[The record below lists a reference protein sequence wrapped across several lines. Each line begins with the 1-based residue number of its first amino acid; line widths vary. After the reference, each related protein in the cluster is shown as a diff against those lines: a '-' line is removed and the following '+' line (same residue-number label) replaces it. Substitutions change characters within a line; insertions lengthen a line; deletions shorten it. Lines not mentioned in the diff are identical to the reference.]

1 MVARHE
7 YISSYKKGYISFNIY
22 DANIAI
28 ANGNKPIVIAGS
40 IITFALLI
48 YLMILNKHQ
57 KRLYLRIGLLII
69 MFAMI
74 QAIIWLNPLETTSI
88 VLGGICLAAMRMFV
102 IMTCITMIPG
112 ASRQLKWLLIGIII
126 LAAIGVVLQIVFAYA
141 AANIYQ
147 TIHPELENYVI
158 LLFLVS
164 IMILGLY

>member
-1 MVARHE
+1 MQLKLQISLLALTIFIIFYVLGG

-74 QAIIWLNPLETTSI
+74 QAIIWLNRYSKLDIS
-88 VLGGICLAAMRMFV
+88 
-102 IMTCITMIPG
+102 
-112 ASRQLKWLLIGIII
+112 
-126 LAAIGVVLQIVFAYA
+126 
-141 AANIYQ
+141 
-147 TIHPELENYVI
+147 
-158 LLFLVS
+158 
-164 IMILGLY
+164 